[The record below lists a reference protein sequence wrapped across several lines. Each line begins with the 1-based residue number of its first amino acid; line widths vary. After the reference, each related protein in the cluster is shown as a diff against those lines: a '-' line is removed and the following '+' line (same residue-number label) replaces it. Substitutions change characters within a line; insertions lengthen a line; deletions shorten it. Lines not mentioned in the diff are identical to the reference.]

1 MDVVERKRPRGAF
14 LNLFDWHGKS
24 RKKLF
29 SSNISQLSEESKQA
43 KENVQNPSITPHS
56 VFEVDQSVKNST
68 YNPRSD
74 SSCCASSVT
83 SDDGNVVKAPS
94 VVARLMG
101 LKGLPLPNVLKPRVN
116 PDLDP
121 YFLRSSRQASTW
133 DANVDHQTGFD
144 GGSWDHLDS
153 RTSKGP
159 RKRMIERFQTET
171 LPPRSAKPISVT
183 HNKLLSPIR
192 NPGFVPSRNPAYVM
206 EAASRMMEQ
215 SPRMIARTRVVSS
228 SDSSSP
234 VPLRI
239 RDLKEKLEAA
249 QKASSSVP
257 QISSNDTRN
266 SRYLRGDQNEKKT
279 TVLGKSSCDG
289 LKGEVKPPSFSA
301 QAKSSNNKKQDSST
315 MSSSGNKR
323 MSTGQKEKVEA
334 KNRAVKSQ
342 NSIKGSSL
350 STGKNVLKQNHQ
362 KQNCRDS
369 QQSRKVMN
377 KVVNKVIVESGSI
390 SKSPGFTMTSA
401 ENPTSLPLS
410 RKKSIPRNKK
420 QRNGVQES
428 VIYEDKRIKKGEK
441 SIKCNISSDG
451 DSSMSKDDQ
460 KRDMDVISFTFSSS
474 IKGLSSHSQGT
485 KQDADSAVKFNVIG
499 GDSLNAIL
507 EQKLRELTSK
517 IESSNS
523 SLIQEESLSSIS
535 KDRAN
540 GMVSSP
546 SKYSELTHSS
556 LDKVVTE
563 SESVSDCTS
572 FYNNN
577 QKVQKKK
584 MIQGE
589 EQEVS
594 SISTLTETDD
604 FALSCSKSISDCRH
618 DKEYGMKQSSSDQEL
633 TWVSSNESQHT
644 LDETDS
650 STLDWELEYITEIL
664 NSGQLMFQDL
674 ASGTIT
680 NESLLPSSL
689 FDEMERSRGAA
700 MSMKTERKA
709 LFDCVNQCLALKFE
723 RMLIGTGKGMMM
735 SGGILLEHRDLLAEE
750 LNREVKGLKKMREMM
765 IDDLVDHD
773 MSCFEGKW
781 IGYEREMFEEGID
794 IEGEIVSALVD
805 DLVSDLFSNSSVFK
819 RSL

>member
-43 KENVQNPSITPHS
+43 KENVQNPSITRHS
-56 VFEVDQSVKNST
+56 VFEVDQSVKNPT

-83 SDDGNVVKAPS
+83 SDDGNVVRAS

-101 LKGLPLPNVLKPRVN
+101 LEGLPLPNVLEPRVN

-121 YFLRSSRQASTW
+121 YFLRSSRQANTW
-133 DANVDHQTGFD
+133 DANVDRQSDFD
-144 GGSWDHLDS
+144 GVSWDHLDS

-206 EAASRMMEQ
+206 EAASRMIEQ

-249 QKASSSVP
+249 QKASTSVLP
-257 QISSNDTRN
+257 QISNATHN

-289 LKGEVKPPSFSA
+289 LKSEVKPPSFSA
-301 QAKSSNNKKQDSST
+301 QAKASSNQKQDSLT
-315 MSSSGNKR
+315 TSSSGNKR
-323 MSTGQKEKVEA
+323 MSSGQKEKVEA

-342 NSIKGSSL
+342 NSIKGTSS

-362 KQNCRDS
+362 KQNCRDN
-369 QQSRKVMN
+369 QQSRRPK
-377 KVVNKVIVESGSI
+377 K
-390 SKSPGFTMTSA
+390 
-401 ENPTSLPLS
+401 PTSLPLS
-410 RKKSIPRNKK
+410 RKKSLPRNKK
-420 QRNGVQES
+420 PRNGVQES
-428 VIYEDKRIKKGEK
+428 GIYEDKRIKRGEK
-441 SIKCNISSDG
+441 SIKCNISIDG
-451 DSSMSKDDQ
+451 DSSTSKDDQ

-474 IKGLSSHSQGT
+474 IKGLSSHPQGT
-485 KQDADSAVKFNVIG
+485 KQDADSAIKFNVIG
-499 GDSLNAIL
+499 GDSLNALL

-517 IESSNS
+517 IESSSS

-535 KDRAN
+535 NDRAN
-540 GMVSSP
+540 AMISSP
-546 SKYSELTHSS
+546 SKYSELTQSS
-556 LDKVVTE
+556 IDRILTE

-572 FYNNN
+572 FYNN

-584 MIQGE
+584 TIQGE

-594 SISTLTETDD
+594 SITTLTEADD

-618 DKEYGMKQSSSDQEL
+618 DREYGMKQSSSDQEL
-633 TWVSSNESQHT
+633 TCVSSNESQRT
-644 LDETDS
+644 LDETES
-650 STLDWELEYITEIL
+650 PTLDWELEYITEIL
-664 NSGQLMFQDL
+664 NSGQLMFQDF
-674 ASGTIT
+674 ASGTTT

-689 FDEMERSRGAA
+689 FDEMERSRGTAK
-700 MSMKTERKA
+700 SMKTERKA
-709 LFDCVNQCLALKFE
+709 LFDCVNQCLAVKFE
-723 RMLIGTGKGMMM
+723 RMLIGSCKGMMM

-750 LNREVKGLKKMREMM
+750 VNREVKGLKKMREMM
-765 IDDLVDHD
+765 IDELVDHD
-773 MSCFEGKW
+773 MSCFEGRW

-794 IEGEIVSALVD
+794 MEGEIVSDLVD
-805 DLVSDLFSNSSVFK
+805 DLVSDLFSISVLK

>member
-14 LNLFDWHGKS
+14 LNLFDWPGKS

-43 KENVQNPSITPHS
+43 KENVHNPSITRHS
-56 VFEVDQSVKNST
+56 VFEVDQTVKNST

-83 SDDGNVVKAPS
+83 SDDGNVVRAPS

-101 LKGLPLPNVLKPRVN
+101 LEGLPLPNVLEQRVN

-121 YFLRSSRQASTW
+121 YFLRSSRQANTW
-133 DANVDHQTGFD
+133 DANVDHKSDFD
-144 GGSWDHLDS
+144 GVSCDHLDS

-206 EAASRMMEQ
+206 EAASRMIEP
-215 SPRMIARTRVVSS
+215 SPRMMARTRVVSS

-249 QKASSSVP
+249 QKVH
-257 QISSNDTRN
+257 NDTRN
-266 SRYLRGDQNEKKT
+266 SKYQRGDQNEKKT
-279 TVLGKSSCDG
+279 TALGKSSCDA
-289 LKGEVKPPSFSA
+289 LKGEVKPPAFSA
-301 QAKSSNNKKQDSST
+301 QAKANSNQKQDSLT
-315 MSSSGNKR
+315 TSSSGNKR
-323 MSTGQKEKVEA
+323 TSSGQKEKVEA
-334 KNRAVKSQ
+334 KNRVVKSQ
-342 NSIKGSSL
+342 NSLKGSSL

-362 KQNCRDS
+362 KQNCRDN
-369 QQSRKVMN
+369 QQSRKVLN
-377 KVVNKVIVESGSI
+377 KVVNKVLVESGST
-390 SKSPGFTMTSA
+390 SKSPGFTMSST
-401 ENPTSLPLS
+401 EKPTSIPLT
-410 RKKSIPRNKK
+410 RKKSLPRNKK
-420 QRNGVQES
+420 PRNGVQEPG
-428 VIYEDKRIKKGEK
+428 IYEDKRIKRGEK
-441 SIKCNISSDG
+441 SIKCNISIDG
-451 DSSMSKDDQ
+451 DSSTSKDDQ

-485 KQDADSAVKFNVIG
+485 KQDADSAVRFNVIG
-499 GDSLNAIL
+499 GDSLNALL

-517 IESSNS
+517 IESSSS
-523 SLIQEESLSSIS
+523 SLIQEECLSSIS

-540 GMVSSP
+540 GMISSP
-546 SKYSELTHSS
+546 SVLTQNS
-556 LDKVVTE
+556 LDKVLTE

-572 FYNNN
+572 FYQN
-577 QKVQKKK
+577 QKFQKKK
-584 MIQGE
+584 MIQEE

-594 SISTLTETDD
+594 SISTLTEADD
-604 FALSCSKSISDCRH
+604 FALSCSKSFSDCRH

-633 TWVSSNESQHT
+633 TWVSSNESHHT

-650 STLDWELEYITEIL
+650 VTVDWELEYITEIL

-674 ASGTIT
+674 TSGIT
-680 NESLLPSSL
+680 TDELLLPSSL

-700 MSMKTERKA
+700 MSMKIERKG
-709 LFDCVNQCLALKFE
+709 LFDSVNQCLAVKFE
-723 RMLIGTGKGMMM
+723 RMLIGSCKGMMM

-765 IDDLVDHD
+765 IDELVDHD
-773 MSCFEGKW
+773 MSCFEGRW

-794 IEGEIVSALVD
+794 IEREIVSDLVD
-805 DLVSDLFSNSSVFK
+805 DLVSDLLSVGVLK
-819 RSL
+819 WLL

>member
-43 KENVQNPSITPHS
+43 KENVQNLSITRHS
-56 VFEVDQSVKNST
+56 VFEVDQSVKNPT

-83 SDDGNVVKAPS
+83 SDDGNVVRAS

-101 LKGLPLPNVLKPRVN
+101 LEGLPLPNVLEPRVN

-121 YFLRSSRQASTW
+121 YFLRSSRQANTW
-133 DANVDHQTGFD
+133 DANVDRQSDFD
-144 GGSWDHLDS
+144 GVSWDHLDS

-206 EAASRMMEQ
+206 EAASRMIEQ

-249 QKASSSVP
+249 QKASNSVLP
-257 QISSNDTRN
+257 QISNDTRN

-289 LKGEVKPPSFSA
+289 LKSEVKPPSFSA
-301 QAKSSNNKKQDSST
+301 QAKASSNQKQDSLT
-315 MSSSGNKR
+315 TSSSGNKR
-323 MSTGQKEKVEA
+323 MSSGQKEKVEA

-342 NSIKGSSL
+342 NSIKGSSS

-362 KQNCRDS
+362 KQNCRDN
-369 QQSRKVMN
+369 QQSRRLIN
-377 KVVNKVIVESGSI
+377 KVVNKNLVESGSI
-390 SKSPGFTMTSA
+390 SKSPGFTMTST
-401 ENPTSLPLS
+401 EKPTSLPLS
-410 RKKSIPRNKK
+410 RKKNLPRNKK
-420 QRNGVQES
+420 PRNGVQES
-428 VIYEDKRIKKGEK
+428 GIYEDKRIKRGEK
-441 SIKCNISSDG
+441 SIKCNISIDG
-451 DSSMSKDDQ
+451 DSSTSKDDK

-474 IKGLSSHSQGT
+474 IKGLSSHPQGT
-485 KQDADSAVKFNVIG
+485 KQDADSAIRFNVIG
-499 GDSLNAIL
+499 GDSLNALL

-517 IESSNS
+517 IESSS
-523 SLIQEESLSSIS
+523 SNLIQEESLSSLS

-540 GMVSSP
+540 GTISSP
-546 SKYSELTHSS
+546 SKYSELTQSS
-556 LDKVVTE
+556 LDRVLTG

-572 FYNNN
+572 IYNN

-584 MIQGE
+584 TTQGE

-594 SISTLTETDD
+594 SITTLTEADD
-604 FALSCSKSISDCRH
+604 FALSCSKSISDCRY
-618 DKEYGMKQSSSDQEL
+618 DREYGMKQSSSDQEL

-644 LDETDS
+644 LDETES
-650 STLDWELEYITEIL
+650 ATLDWELEYITEIL
-664 NSGQLMFQDL
+664 NSGQLMFQDF
-674 ASGTIT
+674 ASGTTT

-709 LFDCVNQCLALKFE
+709 LFECVNQCLAVKFE
-723 RMLIGTGKGMMM
+723 RMLIGSCKGMMM

-750 LNREVKGLKKMREMM
+750 VNREVKGLKKMREMM
-765 IDDLVDHD
+765 IDELVDHD
-773 MSCFEGKW
+773 MSCFEGRW

-794 IEGEIVSALVD
+794 MEGEIVSDLVD
-805 DLVSDLFSNSSVFK
+805 DLVSDLFSISVLK

>member
-29 SSNISQLSEESKQA
+29 SSNTSQLSESRQA
-43 KENVQNPSITPHS
+43 KENVQNPSITPQS
-56 VFEVDQSVKNST
+56 VFEVDQTVKNST

-83 SDDGNVVKAPS
+83 SDDGNVVRAPS

-101 LKGLPLPNVLKPRVN
+101 LEGLPLPNVLEPRLN

-133 DANVDHQTGFD
+133 DANVDHLSEFD
-144 GGSWDHLDS
+144 GVSCDHLDS

-206 EAASRMMEQ
+206 EAASRMIEQ

-249 QKASSSVP
+249 QKASTSVP
-257 QISSNDTRN
+257 QIYNDARN

-279 TVLGKSSCDG
+279 TVLATSSCDG

-301 QAKSSNNKKQDSST
+301 QAKARSNQKQDSST
-315 MSSSGNKR
+315 TSSSGNKR
-323 MSTGQKEKVEA
+323 MSSGQKEKAEA

-350 STGKNVLKQNHQ
+350 STGKNVLQQNYQ
-362 KQNCRDS
+362 KQNCRDN

-390 SKSPGFTMTSA
+390 SKSPGFTMASA
-401 ENPTSLPLS
+401 EKTTSLPLS
-410 RKKSIPRNKK
+410 RKKSLPRNKK
-420 QRNGVQES
+420 PRNGVQES
-428 VIYEDKRIKKGEK
+428 GIYEDKRIKRGEK

-460 KRDMDVISFTFSSS
+460 KKDMDVISFTFSSS
-474 IKGLSSHSQGT
+474 IKGLSSHLQGP

-499 GDSLNAIL
+499 GDSLNALL

-517 IESSNS
+517 IESSSS

-540 GMVSSP
+540 GMISSP
-546 SKYSELTHSS
+546 SKYSELTDNS
-556 LDKVVTE
+556 LDRVLTE
-563 SESVSDCTS
+563 SETVSDGTS
-572 FYNNN
+572 FYNN
-577 QKVQKKK
+577 QKVQKKM

-594 SISTLTETDD
+594 SITTLTEADD
-604 FALSCSKSISDCRH
+604 FAPSFSKSNSDCRH
-618 DKEYGMKQSSSDQEL
+618 DREYGMKQSSSDQEL
-633 TWVSSNESQHT
+633 TWVSSNESQYT

-650 STLDWELEYITEIL
+650 ATPEWEIEYITEIL

-674 ASGTIT
+674 ASGTAT

-689 FDEMERSRGAA
+689 FDEMECSRGAA

-709 LFDCVNQCLALKFE
+709 LFDCVNQCLAVKFE
-723 RMLIGTGKGMMM
+723 RMLIGSCKGMMM
-735 SGGILLEHRDLLAEE
+735 SGGILLEHRGLLAEE

-765 IDDLVDHD
+765 IDELVDHD
-773 MSCFEGKW
+773 MSCFEGRW

-794 IEGEIVSALVD
+794 MEGEIVSALVD
-805 DLVSDLFSNSSVFK
+805 DLVSDLFSNSVSK